1 MQAVEYYAE
10 ILPDGHISL
19 PQDTISELWLSRGK
33 KIKVILLNEWASKL
47 EKESEN
53 FNPWDKLE
61 ELGLKITKLWKSE
74 KHSRQL
80 ISESRR

>member
-1 MQAVEYYAE
+1 MLK
-10 ILPDGHISL
+10 ILPDGHIAL
-19 PQDTISELWLSRGK
+19 PQNTISDLWLSKGNR
-33 KIKVILLNEWASKL
+33 IKVILLNEWASEL
-47 EKESEN
+47 EKKGEN

-80 ISESRR
+80 ISEGRR